1 MKGRRRGSPRAMT
14 TKGLDSR
21 VRKTARRVA
30 VVAVLAAVL
39 ALAGCGA
46 GPAARIRPP
55 STTGQPYLRYYAQ
68 ADGFAVWVVNGAYVR
83 ENLDEEFTNFGQHLN
98 FRFIPAGE
106 FWLDEE
112 NAPGEERFFIDHLL
126 IENKVMAR
134 GVAYD
139 KALDEADAVE
149 KTERDKTLR
158 AKEAEELAKSGR
170 PDDLL
175 RKVHKELLTEFSAD
189 VKVWVVDG
197 ELVRDFFFIDFTE
210 GGHDKVYKFVP
221 AGEVWLDDDV
231 NPAERKFILLH
242 ELHERALMA
251 RGWPY
256 ARAHRDSSRIEYEC
270 RHNPALLDAALRA
283 EVKNNASAA
292 SPVRR

>member
-1 MKGRRRGSPRAMT
+1 MKTTREDGRI
-14 TKGLDSR
+14 
-21 VRKTARRVA
+21 RKTAGRVA
-30 VVAVLAAVL
+30 AAAVLAAVL
-39 ALAGCGA
+39 ALAACGA

-55 STTGQPYLRYYAQ
+55 SMTGQPYLRFYGQ
-68 ADGFAVWVVNGAYVR
+68 AGGFAVWVVNGAFVR

-98 FRFIPAGE
+98 FRFIPAQE

-126 IENKVMAR
+126 VENRVMAR
-134 GVAYD
+134 GAAYD
-139 KALDEADAVE
+139 KALDQADAAE
-149 KTERDKTLR
+149 KSERDKNPR
-158 AKEAEELAKSGR
+158 AVEAGGLVKTGR
-170 PDDLL
+170 TDDLL
-175 RKVHKELLTEFSAD
+175 RMVHKELLKEFSAD

-197 ELVRDFFFIDFTE
+197 ELVRDVFFIDFTE

-231 NPAERKFILLH
+231 NPGERRFILLH

-256 ARAHRDSSRIEYEC
+256 GRAHKDSSRVEFQC
-270 RHNPALLDAALRA
+270 RCNPGLLDAALRA
-283 EVKNNASAA
+283 EVKNNTSSG
-292 SPVRR
+292 SPERR